1 MSTFD
6 KIGLYTSGD
15 AYNPFNTFSE
25 KKTDYI
31 HHVMYIGQYVKHYIE
46 IMQDMLISFFSE
58 NGVYTS
64 HDVYTRIYVTFI
76 LGPQEIS
83 SLLLFA

>member
-1 MSTFD
+1 M
-6 KIGLYTSGD
+6 G
-15 AYNPFNTFSE
+15 
-25 KKTDYI
+25 YI

-83 SLLLFA
+83 SLLLFV